1 MSAGP
6 GHVLTLSVTKRDDPC
21 ISCSADLSD
30 NLFTCP
36 LAQGAQGQAGKVNFP
51 QSSTSREDILPNLPQ
66 DSPVP
71 AFGDYRKQGMA
82 EVQTPDLGQKPKA

>member
-51 QSSTSREDILPNLPQ
+51 QSSTSREDILPDLPRTRLSQ
-66 DSPVP
+66 PLVTTGS
-71 AFGDYRKQGMA
+71 R
-82 EVQTPDLGQKPKA
+82 EWLRCKPLILDRN